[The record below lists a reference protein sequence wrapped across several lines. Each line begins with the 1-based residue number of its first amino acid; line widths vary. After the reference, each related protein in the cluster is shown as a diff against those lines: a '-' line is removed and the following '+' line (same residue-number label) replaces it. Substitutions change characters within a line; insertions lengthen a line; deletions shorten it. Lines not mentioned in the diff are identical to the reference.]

1 MIPPAMAPV
10 QAGTYNN
17 GPMIRFLGAL
27 VLILPLLGLSA
38 CSVNPATGKE
48 SFTAFMSRADE
59 MEVGAKEHPKILKQH
74 GGAYRYPRLTG
85 YVRRV
90 ALTLTRVSETPD
102 FPYTITT
109 LNDESVNAFA
119 LPGGYIYIT
128 RGLLALADNEAEM
141 AGVLAHEIG
150 HSVAR
155 HTAERY
161 SKAVAANLGLNIL
174 GAIGGAMGAP
184 PGIGNIASFG
194 TQAYLQ
200 SFSREQELEADLLG
214 VRYLARAGYDP
225 AAMTSFLHK
234 LQANDRLEAALTGD
248 PGKEKSFNIM
258 STHPRTA
265 DRIAQAIGLAR
276 IAPGGALRVERDAY
290 LERIDGMVFGDDVAQ
305 GVRRGREFAHPEL
318 RFRFEVPPGFV
329 LFNNPDKVLARG
341 PGKSVIAF
349 DMAEKA
355 VNSLTAYLVRDWGRS
370 YTLRDVEIIDVNGM
384 EAATGH
390 GRAETRK
397 GARDLRLVVLRGGGK
412 RIFRFAFL
420 TPPGLTHRLA
430 TDLRRTTYSFR
441 RITAHEAQAIRPL
454 RLAVI
459 PVRPG
464 DTAAGLAA
472 RLPFENFRLER
483 FETLNGLESDQPLTP
498 GSRVKTVRD

>member
-1 MIPPAMAPV
+1 MAPAR
-10 QAGTYNN
+10 AGAYIS
-17 GPMIRFLGAL
+17 GPMKRFLGAL
-27 VLILPLLGLSA
+27 VLILPLPGLA
-38 CSVNPATGKE
+38 GCSVNPATGEE

-59 MEVGAKEHPKILKQH
+59 MEVGAREHPKILKQH
-74 GGAYRYPRLTG
+74 GGAYGSQRLTG

-90 ALTLTRVSETPD
+90 ALNLTRVSETPD

-109 LNDESVNAFA
+109 LNDDSVNAFA
-119 LPGGYIYIT
+119 LPGGYVYVT
-128 RGLLALADNEAEM
+128 RGLLALANNEAEM

-184 PGIGNIASFG
+184 PGVGNLASFG

-200 SFSREQELEADLLG
+200 AFSREQELEADMLG

-225 AAMTSFLHK
+225 AAMTSFLHR
-234 LQANDRLEAALTGD
+234 LQANDRLEAVLSGEK
-248 PGKEKSFNIM
+248 GKQASFSIM

-265 DRIAQAIGLAR
+265 ERIAQAMRLAR
-276 IAPGGALRVERDAY
+276 IAPSGRWRVERDAY
-290 LERIDGMVFGDDVAQ
+290 LERVDGMVFGDDISQ
-305 GVRRGREFAHPEL
+305 GVRRGREFAHPEFRI
-318 RFRFEVPPGFV
+318 RFQVPPGFV
-329 LFNNPDKVLARG
+329 LFNSPRRVLARG
-341 PGKSVIAF
+341 PGQSVIAF

-355 VNSLTAYLVRDWGRS
+355 VKSLTAYLVRDWGRN

-390 GRAETRK
+390 GRARTRN
-397 GARDLRLVVLRGGGK
+397 GTRDLRLVAIRGGGK

-420 TPPGLTHRLA
+420 TPPELTHRLA
-430 TDLRRTTYSFR
+430 TDLQRATYSFR
-441 RITAHEAQAIRPL
+441 RLSGQEARAIRPL
-454 RLAVI
+454 RLAVV

-472 RLPFENFRLER
+472 RMPFETHHLER
-483 FETLNGLESDQPLTP
+483 FETLNGLERGQPLTP

>member
-1 MIPPAMAPV
+1 MTCLKRI
-10 QAGTYNN
+10 
-17 GPMIRFLGAL
+17 FGAL
-27 VLILPLLGLSA
+27 VLIGPLLVLSA

-59 MEVGAKEHPKILKQH
+59 MKVGAEEHPKILKQH
-74 GGAYRYPRLTG
+74 GGAYRNPRLTG

-109 LNDESVNAFA
+109 LNDDAVNAFA
-119 LPGGYIYIT
+119 LPGGYLYVT

-174 GAIGGAMGAP
+174 GAIGGALGAP

-200 SFSREQELEADLLG
+200 SFTREQELEADMLG

-225 AAMTSFLHK
+225 DAMTSFLRK
-234 LQANDRLEAALTGD
+234 LQANDKLEAALTGEK
-248 PGKEKSFNIM
+248 GKEHSFNIM
-258 STHPRTA
+258 STHPRTVE
-265 DRIAQAIGLAR
+265 RIAQAVRLAR

-290 LERIDGMVFGDDVAQ
+290 LDRIDGMVFGDDVAQ

-329 LFNNPDKVLARG
+329 LFNSPDRVLARG

-349 DMAEKA
+349 DMAENA
-355 VNSLTAYLVRDWGRS
+355 VTSLTAYLARDWGRR
-370 YTLRDVEIIDVNGM
+370 YTLRDVEVIDVNGM

-390 GRAETRK
+390 GRTETRN
-397 GARDLRLVVLRGGGK
+397 GARDLRLVAIRGRGK

-420 TPPGLTHRLA
+420 TPPELTRRLA
-430 TDLRRTTYSFR
+430 TDLRRATYSFR
-441 RITAHEAQAIRPL
+441 RLTAQQAQAIRPL

-472 RLPFENFRLER
+472 PMPFENLRLER
-483 FETLNGLESDQPLTP
+483 LETLNGLARDQPLTP
-498 GSRVKTVRD
+498 GSRIKTVRD

>member
-1 MIPPAMAPV
+1 MSPPAMA
-10 QAGTYNN
+10 AAARAAYIN
-17 GPMIRFLGAL
+17 GLMKRILGAL
-27 VLILPLLGLSA
+27 LLTLPLLGLAA
-38 CSVNPATGKE
+38 CSVNPATGEE
-48 SFTAFMSRADE
+48 SFTTFMSRADE
-59 MEVGAKEHPKILKQH
+59 MEVGAREHPKILKQH
-74 GGAYRYPRLTG
+74 GGAYGAPGLTG

-90 ALTLTRVSETPD
+90 ALGLTRVSETPD

-109 LNDESVNAFA
+109 LNDDSVNAFA

-200 SFSREQELEADLLG
+200 GFSREQELEADMLG

-225 AAMTSFLHK
+225 DAMTSFLHK
-234 LQANDRLEAALTGD
+234 LQANDRLEAALTGEK
-248 PGKEKSFNIM
+248 GKAESFSIM
-258 STHPRTA
+258 STHPRTQ
-265 DRIAQAIGLAR
+265 DRVAQALRLAR
-276 IAPGGALRVERDAY
+276 IAPGGAFRVERDAY
-290 LERIDGMVFGDDVAQ
+290 LERIDGMVFGDDIAQ

-318 RFRFEVPPGFV
+318 RIRFEVPPGFV
-329 LFNNPDKVLARG
+329 LFNSPRRVLARG

-355 VNSLTAYLVRDWGRS
+355 VKSLTAYLVRDWGRN
-370 YTLRDVEIIDVNGM
+370 YTLRDVEIIEINGM

-390 GRAETRK
+390 GRARSRNGT
-397 GARDLRLVVLRGGGK
+397 RDLRLVVIRGGDK
-412 RIFRFAFL
+412 RIFRLVFL
-420 TPPGLTHRLA
+420 TPPELTQRLA
-430 TDLRRTTYSFR
+430 TELRRTTYSFR
-441 RITAHEAQAIRPL
+441 RLNAEETRAIRPL
-454 RLAVI
+454 RLAII
-459 PVRPG
+459 PVEPG

-472 RLPFENFRLER
+472 RMPFETHRLER
-483 FETLNGLESDQPLTP
+483 FRTLNGLERGQSLTL
-498 GSRVKTVRD
+498 GSRIKTVRD

>member
-1 MIPPAMAPV
+1 MTCQTRI
-10 QAGTYNN
+10 
-17 GPMIRFLGAL
+17 LGVL

-38 CSVNPATGKE
+38 CTVNPATGKE

-74 GGAYRYPRLTG
+74 GGAYRNPRLTD

-90 ALTLTRVSETPD
+90 ALTLSRVSETPD

-109 LNDESVNAFA
+109 LNDDAVNAFA

-141 AGVLAHEIG
+141 AGVLAHELG

-161 SKAVAANLGLNIL
+161 SKAVAANLGMNIL
-174 GAIGGAMGAP
+174 GVIGSVMGAP

-200 SFSREQELEADLLG
+200 AFSRDQELEADLLG

-225 AAMTSFLHK
+225 AAMTSFLRK
-234 LQANDRLEAALTGD
+234 LQANDRLEATLTGD
-248 PGKEKSFNIM
+248 SGKEKSFNIM
-258 STHPRTA
+258 STHPRTQ
-265 DRIAQAIGLAR
+265 DRVAQAVRLAR

-290 LERIDGMVFGDDVAQ
+290 LDHIDGMVFGDDPAQ
-305 GVRRGREFAHPEL
+305 GVRRGREFAHPKL
-318 RFRFEVPPGFV
+318 RFRFQVPPGFV
-329 LFNNPDKVLARG
+329 MFNSPDKVLARG

-355 VNSLTAYLVRDWGRS
+355 GNSLTTYLVQDWGRRV
-370 YTLRDVEIIDVNGM
+370 TLRGVEVIDVNGR
-384 EAATGH
+384 EAATGQ
-390 GRAETRK
+390 GRTETRN
-397 GARDLRLVVLRGGGK
+397 GTRDMRLVVIRGAGK
-412 RIFRFAFL
+412 RIFRFIFM
-420 TPPGLTHRLA
+420 TPPEWTRRLA
-430 TDLRRTTYSFR
+430 TDLQRTTYSFR
-441 RITAHEAQAIRPL
+441 RLTAQQAQAIRPL

-472 RLPFENFRLER
+472 PMPFESFRLER
-483 FETLNGLESDQPLTP
+483 FETLNGLARDRPLTP
-498 GSRVKTVRD
+498 GSRIKTVRD